1 MKRFFTGLFAIALL
15 LCLTACGGEASS
27 LSRSSTAI
35 SSASEPAPSPTPEAA
50 PSPEATPTTEPDS
63 SMEPGEPEHDRS
75 LVVYFSWSGNTEQV
89 ALEIAGQTGAPVFK
103 LEPETPYTT
112 DYNELLEIAGQEQRE
127 SARPTISGE
136 LPDLSGVNTVYF
148 GCPIW
153 WGDMP
158 MILYSYLDAADLSG
172 KTICPFVT
180 SGGSGLSG
188 TVETIREMEPDAVVT
203 EGLSLGSGEAAD
215 CKDFVAAWL
224 AELET
229 N

>member
-50 PSPEATPTTEPDS
+50 PSPEATPTTEPDP

-136 LPDLSGVNTVYF
+136 LPDLSG
-148 GCPIW
+148 
-153 WGDMP
+153 
-158 MILYSYLDAADLSG
+158 
-172 KTICPFVT
+172 
-180 SGGSGLSG
+180 GSGLSG

>member
-1 MKRFFTGLFAIALL
+1 MKRFFTGLCAIALL

-27 LSRSSTAI
+27 LPQSSAAI
-35 SSASEPAPSPTPEAA
+35 SSASEPAPASTPEATPSPEAA
-50 PSPEATPTTEPDS
+50 PTPKPDS
-63 SMEPGEPEHDRS
+63 SMEPEEPEHDQS

-89 ALEIAGQTGAPVFK
+89 ALEIAAQTGAQVFK
-103 LEPETPYTT
+103 IEPETPYTT
-112 DYNELLEIAGQEQRE
+112 DYDELLELAGQEQRE
-127 SARPTISGE
+127 SAKPTISGE
-136 LPDLSGVNTVYF
+136 LPDLSGINTVYF
-148 GCPIW
+148 GYPIW

-188 TVETIREMEPDAVVT
+188 TVETIREMEPEAVVT
-203 EGLSLGSGEAAD
+203 GGLSLGSGEAAS
-215 CKDFVAAWL
+215 CKDSVAAWL
-224 AELET
+224 AEIEA